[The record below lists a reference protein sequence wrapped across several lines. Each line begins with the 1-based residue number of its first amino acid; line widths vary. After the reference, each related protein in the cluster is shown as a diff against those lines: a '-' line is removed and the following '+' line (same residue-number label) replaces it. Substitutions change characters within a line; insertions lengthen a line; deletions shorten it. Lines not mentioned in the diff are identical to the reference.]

1 MTECQIFSLPARPNS
16 VNKYVIDHA
25 WGQDGNGWIL
35 AKLSI
40 CVFIH
45 KNAEI
50 PRSVKVSKVHILKTM
65 NLKYLVHVAL
75 CFYFCPL
82 PVFVAKC
89 ILEIPGLK
97 FINILAFFAIFRDAF
112 GFLVL

>member
-1 MTECQIFSLPARPNS
+1 MTECQIFSLPVRPNS

-65 NLKYLVHVAL
+65 NLKVVQTI
-75 CFYFCPL
+75 FYRSNLTRNNCCTFD
-82 PVFVAKC
+82 
-89 ILEIPGLK
+89 EI
-97 FINILAFFAIFRDAF
+97 FQ
-112 GFLVL
+112 